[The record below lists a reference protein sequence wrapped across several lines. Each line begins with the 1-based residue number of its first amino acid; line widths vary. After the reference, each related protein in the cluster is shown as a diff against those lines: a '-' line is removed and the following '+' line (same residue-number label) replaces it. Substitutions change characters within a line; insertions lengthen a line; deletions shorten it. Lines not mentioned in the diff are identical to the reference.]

1 MRWASNFSD
10 GNPQLSGGAY
20 ATAREWAKFGE
31 FVRLTTS
38 REWNGSPLL
47 RASFF
52 DQVFQGSNAHPAYGF
67 YWWLKEFVPA
77 QLASTIDSNNK
88 EQFSRQ
94 IKPIIDD
101 GRVPDDFVMAAG
113 AFGQRLYIVP
123 SRGLTIIRNGPA
135 NDNRFKDEEFLGR
148 LFGP

>member
-1 MRWASNFSD
+1 M
-10 GNPQLSGGAY
+10 
-20 ATAREWAKFGE
+20 
-31 FVRLTTS
+31 
-38 REWNGSPLL
+38 

-52 DQVFQGSNAHPAYGF
+52 DQVFQGSRAHPAYGF

-77 QLASTIDSNNK
+77 QLAATIDSNNE

-101 GRVPDDFVMAAG
+101 GRVRDDFVMAAA
-113 AFGQRLYIVP
+113 AFGQRLYIVT